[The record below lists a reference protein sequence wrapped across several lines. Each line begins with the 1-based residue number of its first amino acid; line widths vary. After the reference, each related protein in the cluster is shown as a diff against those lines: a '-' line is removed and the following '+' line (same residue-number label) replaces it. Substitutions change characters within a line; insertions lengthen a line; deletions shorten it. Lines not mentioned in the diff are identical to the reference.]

1 MVVPIFNS
9 APTLLCFSMWVQR
22 SFQCTIQI
30 STIQEK
36 VKNAGVFNVQFTKEN
51 LRSYLPLTPMP
62 KGHSDSIDDNL
73 PAYLLYFIQR
83 HAGTSRYSI
92 SVQMHG
98 FTCPYS
104 FFLSNVQYRCPIALL
119 SVLFWQFLLQVSGG
133 DIVMGKNCFK
143 CCCPIFH
150 LNSFLQH
157 DIAARVLCV
166 RFISC
171 ADSVFNTLVSRG
183 VIC

>member
-1 MVVPIFNS
+1 MFYLLFHFFFFGVREAIKCLNPHPPGGLFAINFDRDIK
-9 APTLLCFSMWVQR
+9 PTFTTKLVWWCLFSTVHQHFLCFSMWVQR
-22 SFQCTIQI
+22 SFQCIIQI

-83 HAGTSRYSI
+83 HASTSRYSI

-104 FFLSNVQYRCPIALL
+104 FFLSNVRYRCPIALL
-119 SVLFWQFLLQVSGG
+119 SVLF
-133 DIVMGKNCFK
+133 
-143 CCCPIFH
+143 
-150 LNSFLQH
+150 
-157 DIAARVLCV
+157 
-166 RFISC
+166 
-171 ADSVFNTLVSRG
+171 
-183 VIC
+183 

>member
-9 APTLLCFSMWVQR
+9 APTFSVL
-22 SFQCTIQI
+22 FNVG
-30 STIQEK
+30 STIISMHNSNFYNSRK
-36 VKNAGVFNVQFTKEN
+36 GKNAGVFNVQFTKEN

-62 KGHSDSIDDNL
+62 KGPLGLSIDDNL
-73 PAYLLYFIQR
+73 PAYLLYFIQM

-119 SVLFWQFLLQVSGG
+119 SVLF
-133 DIVMGKNCFK
+133 
-143 CCCPIFH
+143 
-150 LNSFLQH
+150 
-157 DIAARVLCV
+157 
-166 RFISC
+166 
-171 ADSVFNTLVSRG
+171 
-183 VIC
+183 

>member
-9 APTLLCFSMWVQR
+9 APTFLCFSMWVQR
-22 SFQCTIQI
+22 SFQCIIQI

-73 PAYLLYFIQR
+73 PAYLLYLFIQR

-98 FTCPYS
+98 FTCPHS
-104 FFLSNVQYRCPIALL
+104 FFLSFFLMFSTAAPSLCFQYFFDDSYFKLVGGTKEVI
-119 SVLFWQFLLQVSGG
+119 SHSYGEELF
-133 DIVMGKNCFK
+133 
-143 CCCPIFH
+143 
-150 LNSFLQH
+150 
-157 DIAARVLCV
+157 
-166 RFISC
+166 
-171 ADSVFNTLVSRG
+171 
-183 VIC
+183 

>member
-9 APTLLCFSMWVQR
+9 APTFLCFSMWVQR
-22 SFQCTIQI
+22 SFQCIIQI

-62 KGHSDSIDDNL
+62 KGPLGLSIDDNL
-73 PAYLLYFIQR
+73 PAYLLYFIQM

-104 FFLSNVQYRCPIALL
+104 FFLSNVRYRCPIALL
-119 SVLFWQFLLQVSGG
+119 SVLF
-133 DIVMGKNCFK
+133 
-143 CCCPIFH
+143 
-150 LNSFLQH
+150 
-157 DIAARVLCV
+157 
-166 RFISC
+166 
-171 ADSVFNTLVSRG
+171 
-183 VIC
+183 